1 MRRQHRLPVLRVGA
15 RLMLLRWQGLLRALL
30 CFLRVVVH
38 QQQGQPLRRRHLC
51 LVEVY
56 LTSRVQL
63 ALRPGR

>member
-1 MRRQHRLPVLRVGA
+1 MTRISLIL
-15 RLMLLRWQGLLRALL
+15 LL

-51 LVEVY
+51 LVEVH